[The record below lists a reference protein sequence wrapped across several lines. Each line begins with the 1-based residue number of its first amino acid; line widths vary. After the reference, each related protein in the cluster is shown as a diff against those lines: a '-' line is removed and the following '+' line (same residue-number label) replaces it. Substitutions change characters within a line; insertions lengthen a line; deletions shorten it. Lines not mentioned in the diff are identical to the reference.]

1 LSEIGISCTDHTNDY
16 CTLFP
21 LIGISCTD
29 HSNGYCTLF
38 PLIGISCTDHT
49 NDYCTLCP
57 LIGISCTWSAHEIP
71 IRGNNLNNYLS
82 DQYMKYQLEGTM

>member
-1 LSEIGISCTDHTNDY
+1 MYWSHNEY

-29 HSNGYCTLF
+29 HSNGYCTLV

-49 NDYCTLCP
+49 NGYCALVP
-57 LIGISCTWSAHEIP
+57 LIGIYNHLCE
-71 IRGNNLNNYLS
+71 
-82 DQYMKYQLEGTM
+82 QYIKYQLEGTM